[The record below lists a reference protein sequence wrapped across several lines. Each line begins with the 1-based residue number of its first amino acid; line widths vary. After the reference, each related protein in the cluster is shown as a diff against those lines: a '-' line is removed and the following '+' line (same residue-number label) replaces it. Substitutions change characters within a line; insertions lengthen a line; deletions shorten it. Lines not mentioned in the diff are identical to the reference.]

1 MRSFLDRLDAVILS
15 GIGAA
20 ILGGIVRAFR
30 CAPGAFSWWRFL
42 GGVTQAVFVGLL
54 CSCLLSSTDL
64 PPNTKIALAGASG
77 YASGDL
83 LKCLAPMVR
92 RALGID

>member
-1 MRSFLDRLDAVILS
+1 M
-15 GIGAA
+15 
-20 ILGGIVRAFR
+20 
-30 CAPGAFSWWRFL
+30 
-42 GGVTQAVFVGLL
+42 FVGLL